1 VRRLGTALA
10 SNDRGRSRPGPLLQ
24 AALLLPLLLLCIGP
38 AQAFER
44 AGVRALLA
52 EEIALPPGVEDFRPA
67 LQAFYALPGPRLW
80 SRPEQARSLI
90 AALRAAPR
98 DGLDPSFYRTDRLV
112 EQAPALAARD
122 PRRAAEAELAYSV
135 AFLDYAGD
143 LRLGRLRRTA
153 SDLDDEER
161 ETLDTHGLLA
171 ALARGER
178 AAALLQAQAPRHPE
192 YRALRAMLANHRRKA
207 DAFGD
212 WLRVPDGPT
221 LRPGDVDPR
230 IVAVRERL
238 VASGDLTIPP
248 TSLVDLYDPAL
259 QFAVEGFQRRHGL
272 EVDGLIGRQTLA
284 ALNAPL
290 PDRIR
295 QIEVT
300 LERWRQMPRDFGERY
315 VVVNIAG
322 FELRLVEQGAVRLS
336 MDIVVGQPY
345 RSTPVFSDRIRYLEL
360 NPDWTVPRRIAVEDK
375 LPDLKQNAQRLAD
388 QGFEARRGGEV
399 IPVTEIDWAEY
410 SRDHFPFVLRQRPG
424 PANALGRIKFMFPNR
439 FDVYLHDTPATGLFG
454 RAARAFSSGCIRLS
468 RPLDLAEELLRDQPN
483 WSRAAV
489 EQAIAEGA
497 PQRRINLTTPM
508 PVHLTYATVWRGGDG
523 QPQFRADIYGRD
535 AELLRALEARGGA

>member
-1 VRRLGTALA
+1 MSPLGTALA
-10 SNDRGRSRPGPLLQ
+10 SADRGRRRRRPLLP
-24 AALLLPLLLLCIGP
+24 AVLLLPLLLLHAGP
-38 AQAFER
+38 AEAFER
-44 AGVRALLA
+44 TLVRALLA
-52 EEIALPPGVEDFRPA
+52 EEVTLPGGVEDFRPA

-80 SRPEQARSLI
+80 TRPEQARSLVS
-90 AALRAAPR
+90 ALRSAAR
-98 DGLDPSFYRTDRLV
+98 EGLDPSFYGTERLA
-112 EQAPALAARD
+112 EQAAALSDRD
-122 PRRAAEAELAYSV
+122 PRRAAAAELAYSA

-161 ETLDTHGLLA
+161 KTLDAQGLLA
-171 ALARGER
+171 ALAAGER
-178 AAALLQAQAPRHPE
+178 PATLLAAQAPRHPE
-192 YRALRAMLANHRRKA
+192 YRALRAMLADHRRKTERL
-207 DAFGD
+207 GD
-212 WLRVPDGPT
+212 WPRVAEGPT
-221 LRPGDVDPR
+221 LRPGEVDPR
-230 IVAVRERL
+230 IAAVRARL
-238 VASGDLTIPP
+238 MASGDLTIAP
-248 TSLVDLYDPAL
+248 TSLLDLYDPAL
-259 QFAVEGFQRRHGL
+259 QFAVETFQRRHGL

-284 ALNAPL
+284 ALNVPL

-322 FELRLVEQGAVRLS
+322 FELRLVEQGNVRLS

-345 RSTPVFSDRIRYLEL
+345 RSTPIFSDRIRYLEL

-375 LPDLKQNAQRLAD
+375 LPDLQRNAQRLAD
-388 QGFEARRGGEV
+388 QGFEARRDGEV
-399 IPVTEIDWAEY
+399 LPVTAIDWNAY

-468 RPLDLAEELLRDQPN
+468 RPLELAEELLRDQPD
-483 WSRAAV
+483 WSREAV
-489 EQAIAEGA
+489 ERAIAEGA
-497 PQRRINLTTPM
+497 PQRRINLTTPV
-508 PVHLTYATVWRGGDG
+508 PVHLTYATVWRGVDG
-523 QPQFRADIYGRD
+523 RPQFRADIYGRD
-535 AELLRALEARGGA
+535 AELRRALEARRGT

>member
-1 VRRLGTALA
+1 MTGLGTAPA
-10 SNDRGRSRPGPLLQ
+10 PTERARRRARPLSP
-24 AALLLPLLLLCIGP
+24 AALLLPLLLLFAGP
-38 AQAFER
+38 AEALER
-44 AGVRALLA
+44 SVVRALLA
-52 EEIALPPGVEDFRPA
+52 EENGLAAGAEDFRGA
-67 LQAFYALPGPRLW
+67 LQAFYAMPGPRLW
-80 SRPEQARSLI
+80 TGPEQARSLL

-98 DGLDPSFYRTDRLV
+98 EGLDPDDYGVERLS
-112 EQAPALAARD
+112 EQAAALSARD
-122 PRRAAEAELAYSV
+122 PRRAAEAELAYSA

-153 SDLDDEER
+153 SDLDEEQQ
-161 ETLDTHGLLA
+161 ESLDALGLLA
-171 ALARGER
+171 ALATGER
-178 AAALLQAQAPRHPE
+178 AAALLQALAPRHPE
-192 YRALRAMLANHRRKA
+192 YRALRAMLADHRRKA
-207 DAFGD
+207 EQLGD
-212 WLRVPDGPT
+212 WPRVAEGPT
-221 LRPGDVDPR
+221 LRPGEVDPR
-230 IVAVRERL
+230 IAAVRARL
-238 VASGDLTIPP
+238 MASGDLTIAP
-248 TSLVDLYDPAL
+248 TSLLDLYDPAL
-259 QFAVEGFQRRHGL
+259 QFAVEAFQRRHGL

-284 ALNAPL
+284 ALNVPL

-322 FELRLVEQGAVRLS
+322 FELRLMEQGAIRLS

-375 LPDLKQNAQRLAD
+375 LPDLRRDAQRLAD

-399 IPVTEIDWAEY
+399 LPVTAIDWSAY
-410 SRDHFPFVLRQRPG
+410 SRDYFPFVLRQRPG

-468 RPLDLAEELLRDQPN
+468 RPLDLAEELLRDQPG
-483 WSRAAV
+483 WSRQAV
-489 EQAIAEGA
+489 ERAIAEGA
-497 PQRRINLTTPM
+497 PQRRINLTTPV

-523 QPQFRADIYGRD
+523 RPQFRADIYGRD
-535 AELLRALEARGGA
+535 AELQRALEARRGA